1 MLFATCAVAALAS
14 QWCGAAGTA
23 ADWLVTGCAIRSSV
37 VAAPRGDDGS
47 VAVTLSN
54 GVVSRTLIANAST
67 GLAATTSFSM
77 LGEELLRTDV
87 LAPEVLLAVNGVGVV
102 VGGDAAP
109 ASDTRPRARFAGFR
123 APLPPLAGGF
133 HWVPGSRGSD
143 PNGAWPPRG
152 VAAEFD
158 HALGC
163 AAVGAGPTG
172 TIVATVRM
180 ELYDETSAFGRRVR
194 LAHNCSAP
202 LYVGNLSVSV
212 YLPAHDRAITTATD
226 ASVAAVRLLP
236 DPARAGVRYYTNGH
250 ISTPGLRDF
259 GPGLSDWR
267 GGGGGSGGGYESYFV
282 AEVAHDVPFDPA
294 PPQRGFGRYGL
305 ADARAARVL
314 APQTEQAPIRVGG
327 VCVGGR
333 AVPPPDGVGGSA
345 GSWCYDEEGRN
356 GTLSLLR
363 QCASA
368 GVEIFTFPQNMN
380 GTWRAFVGN
389 EFASAANVSWLR
401 ATVGVAH
408 AAGIEV
414 GTYQLLLNAR
424 SATAL
429 NQAAPPDAATLPN
442 RGFDC
447 MDPGTRLT
455 CHNHGRAGC
464 AGGPGCCAMCGATDF
479 YSGLEASVLAWWRA
493 TGVSATNQD
502 GAESATPCANESHA
516 HHHGLNDSLWTQY
529 QAVRRTFHG
538 YLTAP
543 AAAYAANA
551 TAANATAVP
560 PPVGFIVGMPGSVFE
575 AGQAKVPGGYSEE
588 LYSLPRWTWIDA
600 TRASIIFDSA
610 HGRDLA
616 VPIGRRMFP
625 FPLSAPYHPSEPDPA
640 QPGRWRAVAGY
651 DSAATLSPLEA
662 HVPELEWAL
671 SAVFGTGASAE
682 LRGRKLWDG
691 PRSEAALR
699 KWVGWAKRYRRV
711 LSAESATIAHGTS
724 CWGKAPLLPN
734 STCALRGLDAIVH
747 RAPQHFY
754 PDIVER
760 ALAVVWNPTNGTI
773 AATLQAPLYYAG
785 LSRARGTSAV
795 QLSREGG
802 APASVPLGVNDS
814 VPLAVDLAPR
824 ALTWF
829 VITE

>member
-1 MLFATCAVAALAS
+1 
-14 QWCGAAGTA
+14 
-23 ADWLVTGCAIRSSV
+23 
-37 VAAPRGDDGS
+37 
-47 VAVTLSN
+47 
-54 GVVSRTLIANAST
+54 
-67 GLAATTSFSM
+67 
-77 LGEELLRTDV
+77 
-87 LAPEVLLAVNGVGVV
+87 
-102 VGGDAAP
+102 
-109 ASDTRPRARFAGFR
+109 
-123 APLPPLAGGF
+123 
-133 HWVPGSRGSD
+133 
-143 PNGAWPPRG
+143 
-152 VAAEFD
+152 
-158 HALGC
+158 
-163 AAVGAGPTG
+163 
-172 TIVATVRM
+172 
-180 ELYDETSAFGRRVR
+180 
-194 LAHNCSAP
+194 
-202 LYVGNLSVSV
+202 
-212 YLPAHDRAITTATD
+212 
-226 ASVAAVRLLP
+226 
-236 DPARAGVRYYTNGH
+236 
-250 ISTPGLRDF
+250 
-259 GPGLSDWR
+259 
-267 GGGGGSGGGYESYFV
+267 
-282 AEVAHDVPFDPA
+282 
-294 PPQRGFGRYGL
+294 
-305 ADARAARVL
+305 
-314 APQTEQAPIRVGG
+314 
-327 VCVGGR
+327 
-333 AVPPPDGVGGSA
+333 VGGSA

-575 AGQAKVPGGYSEE
+575 AGQAKVPGSYSEE

-651 DSAATLSPLEA
+651 DSAAA
-662 HVPELEWAL
+662 HFENPGESSGKNEMSGKRVREEGIVTQRYVYTGPRDTEEIKAEHP
-671 SAVFGTGASAE
+671 SMCNTGAQGDFSLTAS
-682 LRGRKLWDG
+682 GSHKRKAGDWKPLVSIISKCHYCGERLTFNGNDVRCVCLACEEGLKWD
-691 PRSEAALR
+691 EEQQ
-699 KWVGWAKRYRRV
+699 RY
-711 LSAESATIAHGTS
+711 A
-724 CWGKAPLLPN
+724 
-734 STCALRGLDAIVH
+734 
-747 RAPQHFY
+747 
-754 PDIVER
+754 
-760 ALAVVWNPTNGTI
+760 
-773 AATLQAPLYYAG
+773 
-785 LSRARGTSAV
+785 
-795 QLSREGG
+795 
-802 APASVPLGVNDS
+802 
-814 VPLAVDLAPR
+814 
-824 ALTWF
+824 
-829 VITE
+829 